1 MREIKANRISQAVE
15 KLAFKAAYH
24 LGEDVVKA
32 LEKGLKA
39 EVSPTGREIL
49 GMLIENARIAA
60 EERFP
65 LCQDTGL
72 AVIFVEM
79 GLEARITGGD
89 LDSAVQEGVRRGY
102 EKGYLRKSVCHPFSR
117 VNTGDNTPAI
127 VHVKVVPGDRIRL
140 IFAAKGGGSENMSSV
155 MMLRPSDGMQGVI
168 DCVVNRVRES
178 GANPCPPVIVGVGI
192 GGTFEKAALIAKEAL
207 LRPLGDPNP
216 DPELAG
222 MEEDILGRINELGIG
237 PGGLGGRVTC
247 LAVHVDMHPCHIA
260 SLPVGI
266 NINCH
271 AHRHRKTV
279 L

>member
-1 MREIKANRISQAVE
+1 MREIKADRISQAVE

>member
-1 MREIKANRISQAVE
+1 MREIKADRISQAVE

-271 AHRHRKTV
+271 AHRHRETV